1 MENNANN
8 SFTEN
13 ITEFHQQSKEN
24 RDSSTVCTDDSPTLS
39 SGENVKSIDNKNDPK
54 RVLFVPENFRS
65 IIGDFVNDLSCTFP
79 EYSFLWEKWGPSH
92 LLEEQE
98 TIELFEY
105 VLKIFPE
112 RFFDILYQND
122 EIFNID
128 SEINTLFLPN
138 VEFKVIFNCN
148 GISET
153 TKKVIW
159 KYLQLILFSILNS
172 INDKSRFGESINIFD
187 GLDENILQEKLEE
200 TVKGMS
206 DFFTNINNLSSTS
219 NFASNLSSS
228 TDENSSERDDEN
240 IDDTEENI
248 NQPNTSGESKDESSP
263 NMSFDFENN
272 LPNPEELHEHLKTLF
287 DGKIGKLA
295 KELAEEITEDI
306 NQFIDKDDLE
316 KVKTSQDVIKTLL
329 KNPKKMMDLVKNVGK
344 KLNTKMES
352 GEISQDEI
360 MKEAG
365 DLFSK
370 MKDMKGTKQFNE
382 MFKNMANQ
390 LGMNGNGMKPDT
402 NAMEQKM
409 KNMQL
414 KEKLKKRLQTKKENS
429 SSHFPS
435 QSMANGS
442 SSTNLPEEST
452 NIHNDLFSSSNGDF
466 IKNPFQEIENIMKNL
481 GLSDLNDDLNTSS
494 TTRCSDE
501 KINKDGNTSS
511 KNKKK
516 NKKR

>member
-1 MENNANN
+1 MEKNTNN

-13 ITEFHQQSKEN
+13 ITDAHFPPQATEL
-24 RDSSTVCTDDSPTLS
+24 RDYT
-39 SGENVKSIDNKNDPK
+39 EQSIDENDPK

-79 EYSFLWEKWGPSH
+79 EYSFLWEKWSASR
-92 LLEEQE
+92 LLGEQE
-98 TIELFEY
+98 TIKLFEY
-105 VLKIFPE
+105 VLKVFPE

-128 SEINTLFLPN
+128 SEINTMFLPN
-138 VEFKVIFNCN
+138 VEFKIIFNCN
-148 GISET
+148 GISEN

-159 KYLQLILFSILNS
+159 RYLQLILFSILNS
-172 INDKSRFGESINIFD
+172 INDKSRFGESMNIFD

-206 DFFTNINNLSSTS
+206 NFFTNINLPSQSTTNCDSSERSVEESLNNLGSTTASSTS
-219 NFASNLSSS
+219 PMDDSPSENCDTS
-228 TDENSSERDDEN
+228 TKNV
-240 IDDTEENI
+240 
-248 NQPNTSGESKDESSP
+248 NQTNRSGESKDENEGSP

-272 LPNPEELHEHLKTLF
+272 LPNPEELHEHLKSLF

-316 KVKTSQDVIKTLL
+316 NVKTSQDVIKTLL

-352 GEISQDEI
+352 GEISQEEI

-382 MFKNMANQ
+382 MFKNMAKQ
-390 LGMNGNGMKPDT
+390 MGMNGNGMKPDT

-414 KEKLKKRLQTKKENS
+414 KEKLKKRLQTKKEFS
-429 SSHFPS
+429 SSQPR
-435 QSMANGS
+435 
-442 SSTNLPEEST
+442 LPEEST
-452 NIHNDLFSSSNGDF
+452 NIKNDPFMSNNEEF
-466 IKNPFQEIENIMKNL
+466 LKNPFQEIENIMKNL
-481 GLSDLNDDLNTSS
+481 GLSDSSDVFPPRS
-494 TTRCSDE
+494 TTQCPDE
-501 KINKDGNTSS
+501 NVNKDSNTSS